1 MPPTADAEYFNF
13 RLHDLD
19 WREYWLNY
27 FVVLRTHYFKVYI
40 LKLEQHHKRSFIF
53 LCAEE
58 IIDLRST
65 VVWNFQFLYTVQAG
79 DGGGEQAATRQDEV
93 RLQGGQRRL
102 CIRMLGIGRQLDFG
116 IIVRDEKFVTINF
129 G

>member
-65 VVWNFQFLYTVQAG
+65 V
-79 DGGGEQAATRQDEV
+79 
-93 RLQGGQRRL
+93 
-102 CIRMLGIGRQLDFG
+102 M
-116 IIVRDEKFVTINF
+116 
-129 G
+129 

>member
-40 LKLEQHHKRSFIF
+40 LKLEQHNKRSLILDQL
-53 LCAEE
+53 LCE
-58 IIDLRST
+58 ISNSCTLYKPET
-65 VVWNFQFLYTVQAG
+65 VEAS
-79 DGGGEQAATRQDEV
+79 R
-93 RLQGGQRRL
+93 RRL
-102 CIRMLGIGRQLDFG
+102 DRM
-116 IIVRDEKFVTINF
+116 KFVYKAVKGVFAFAFLALVVNSIVTINV